1 MRIDLRHRLVVVT
14 GASSGIGAATASFL
28 AGRGARVALVARDK
42 GRLSEIARQITSE
55 QGSASVYPANLGD
68 AESTAALA
76 ADLLARDGLP
86 DVLINNAGAGRWLT
100 VEETPPDE
108 VASMMAVPYFAA
120 FNLTRAFLPGMR
132 RRGSGSIL
140 NVTSVASRLVWP
152 GATAYM
158 AARCAMLSFSESLR
172 AELEGSGVS
181 VTTAILG
188 TVDTPYWAHNP
199 GSEQR
204 LPRAGS
210 NMRRLTADEAA
221 RALVGGIER
230 SARQIVLP
238 RVFRLIFLMNA
249 LAPRTTTRI
258 MSRGWQW
265 SREPD
270 A

>member
-1 MRIDLRHRLVVVT
+1 MRIDLRNRLVVVT
-14 GASSGIGAATASFL
+14 GASSGIGAATARIL
-28 AGRGARVALVARDK
+28 AEHGARVALVARDRQ
-42 GRLSEIARQITSE
+42 RLDEVARQIVSTR
-55 QGSASVYPANLGD
+55 GHATVYPVDLASAEATARLG
-68 AESTAALA
+68 
-76 ADLLARDGLP
+76 ADVIAGDGMP

-100 VEETPPDE
+100 IEETPPED
-108 VASMMAVPYFAA
+108 VAAMMAVPYFAA

-158 AARCAMLSFSESLR
+158 AARGAMLSFSESLR
-172 AELEGSGVS
+172 AELAGSGVA
-181 VTTAILG
+181 VTTAIFG

-210 NMRRLTADEAA
+210 GMPRLTADQAA
-221 RALVGGIER
+221 RAIASGIER
-230 SARQIVLP
+230 GTRQIVLP

-258 MSRGWQW
+258 MSRGWQ
-265 SREPD
+265 
-270 A
+270 

>member
-1 MRIDLRHRLVVVT
+1 MRIDLRNKLVVVT
-14 GASSGIGAATASFL
+14 GASSGIGAATARAL
-28 AGRGARVALVARDK
+28 AGRGARVALVARDQQ
-42 GRLSEIARQITSE
+42 RLCEVERQITST
-55 QGSASVYPANLGD
+55 QGHATVYSADLADVA
-68 AESTAALA
+68 ATAGLA
-76 ADLLARDGLP
+76 ADVIAREGLP

-100 VEETPPDE
+100 VEETPPE
-108 VASMMAVPYFAA
+108 AVASMMAVPYFAA

-132 RRGSGSIL
+132 RRGSGCVL

-172 AELEGSGVS
+172 AELEGSGVR

-188 TVDTPYWAHNP
+188 TVDTPYWSHNP

-210 NMRRLTADEAA
+210 NTRRLTADEAA

-230 SARQIVLP
+230 GARQIVLP
-238 RVFRLIFLMNA
+238 RVFRLILLMNA

-258 MSRGWQW
+258 MSRGWHL
-265 SREPD
+265 S
-270 A
+270 